1 MGPDRTIFDEPHY
14 QSLELIAATALADGD
29 PRAAFK
35 FADRRCRILPVPE
48 PHCYVL
54 RGEAS
59 FRLGAKADGIADI
72 STALEIAPDDLAGNR
87 RMLAWARGDR
97 QVKAALALIRC
108 ERDLAFLRA
117 AISTLR
123 AHGHRDFANVTILD
137 ERIEGW
143 VAWDTG
149 SLLEISIT
157 DGVDDFTTTAE
168 PQPSYPLGGDL
179 RVAHFSVRR
188 PRSAEPQS
196 IVLAVDGR
204 EIHRTSAAAN
214 EREPEEPRRAPIG
227 VKSRA
232 MATVIVPVY
241 GDHEATRLC
250 LDSLRNEIRRS
261 GYRATIVNDATP
273 NSRIAKLLAQLG
285 KERYFDVLTN
295 ACNCGFVASVN
306 RALRLA
312 DDGDVLILNSDTVL
326 PPGCIG
332 RLAAIAQSSADIGT
346 VTPLSNNGEFTS
358 FPRPNI
364 ANPLPSRREIER
376 LDRIAAKANA
386 GRVIDIPSGIGFCL
400 YVTRACLDAVGSLSE
415 DFGHGYLEDTDFCLR
430 ARSQGFRSVSAPSVY
445 VGHAGS
451 RSFGADKRSLVVRN
465 LRVIEQRFPDHRSE
479 CAAFVAADPLQPARE
494 AIERAAPTIRGPRL
508 FVTGAG
514 AIATVAWERAQKI
527 APRGRTGLILEVRHE
542 IAGTIVGVTNAS
554 GAPPQS
560 LAFKLS
566 SASERDA
573 LFHYL
578 RMTKPAGIEF
588 LDPANTPPP
597 LLDIMLRLKL
607 PHDIFIA
614 DVGLLGSAADKLRAK
629 AATRSE
635 PASQARTDV
644 GSKMAR
650 AARYILV
657 PSKQARAFAK
667 SVLRCRTTR
676 ITGNCAGRRH
686 KAATRCYPRSAGRI
700 GLVPVR
706 GCAEEQALIGEIARG
721 IFKARPETSI
731 AILGG
736 VSDDTGMM
744 AHTNAFVTGAIET
757 QEFARVAGLLGV
769 KHLFV
774 GLTRPLFDHPIL
786 SAIRATQLDV
796 AYFDW
801 SGGRCKPDKGD
812 LALDPL
818 ASLADVIGA
827 VSGWMR

>member
-1 MGPDRTIFDEPHY
+1 M
-14 QSLELIAATALADGD
+14 
-29 PRAAFK
+29 
-35 FADRRCRILPVPE
+35 
-48 PHCYVL
+48 
-54 RGEAS
+54 
-59 FRLGAKADGIADI
+59 
-72 STALEIAPDDLAGNR
+72 
-87 RMLAWARGDR
+87 
-97 QVKAALALIRC
+97 KAALALIRC

-273 NSRIAKLLAQLG
+273 DSRIAKLLAQLG

-430 ARSQGFRSVSAPSVY
+430 ARSQGFQERVRAFRLCRPCGFEIVWRGQAIARRPQLESDRA
-445 VGHAGS
+445 AFS
-451 RSFGADKRSLVVRN
+451 RSPFGMCGFRRG
-465 LRVIEQRFPDHRSE
+465 RP
-479 CAAFVAADPLQPARE
+479 VAARTRSDRACGANDPRPEIVCYR
-494 AIERAAPTIRGPRL
+494 RRRDCHRRL
-508 FVTGAG
+508 GAG
-514 AIATVAWERAQKI
+514 AK
-527 APRGRTGLILEVRHE
+527 
-542 IAGTIVGVTNAS
+542 NC
-554 GAPPQS
+554 
-560 LAFKLS
+560 
-566 SASERDA
+566 
-573 LFHYL
+573 
-578 RMTKPAGIEF
+578 
-588 LDPANTPPP
+588 
-597 LLDIMLRLKL
+597 
-607 PHDIFIA
+607 
-614 DVGLLGSAADKLRAK
+614 
-629 AATRSE
+629 ATRKDGSYSRSSPRDRRHDCRGHE
-635 PASQARTDV
+635 RV
-644 GSKMAR
+644 GR
-650 AARYILV
+650 AAAI
-657 PSKQARAFAK
+657 ARF
-667 SVLRCRTTR
+667 
-676 ITGNCAGRRH
+676 
-686 KAATRCYPRSAGRI
+686 
-700 GLVPVR
+700 
-706 GCAEEQALIGEIARG
+706 QAL
-721 IFKARPETSI
+721 
-731 AILGG
+731 
-736 VSDDTGMM
+736 
-744 AHTNAFVTGAIET
+744 
-757 QEFARVAGLLGV
+757 
-769 KHLFV
+769 V
-774 GLTRPLFDHPIL
+774 GQ
-786 SAIRATQLDV
+786 RA
-796 AYFDW
+796 
-801 SGGRCKPDKGD
+801 
-812 LALDPL
+812 
-818 ASLADVIGA
+818 
-827 VSGWMR
+827 